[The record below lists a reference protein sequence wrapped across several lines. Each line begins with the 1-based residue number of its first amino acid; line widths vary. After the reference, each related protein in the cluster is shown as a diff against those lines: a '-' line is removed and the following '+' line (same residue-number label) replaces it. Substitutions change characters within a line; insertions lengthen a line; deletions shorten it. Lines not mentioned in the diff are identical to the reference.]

1 MMTARNRTIFFA
13 LVAAAPF
20 AMFQPA
26 AAYPLLTE
34 PLVQVSGA
42 SPIAGCTLDGAQ
54 TGVLFEH
61 SEVEPYVAVN
71 PADPDGAGPLQPGDN
86 VIATWQQDRYSD
98 GGSQGLVTASSFDG
112 GATWTLNAATKSSVC
127 TAGTAANGGGYERA
141 SDPWLAFTPDGVAY
155 LMSLSTIHEPQ
166 AGGFVNATTSA
177 MLVMRSTN
185 GGRTW
190 ENPVTLRRDDNPN
203 VLNDKNSMT
212 ADPNDPAFAYAAWD
226 RLVSPPGETPNQDA
240 FENSR
245 SFQGPIWFARTTDGG
260 DTWEPAREIYKAG
273 TLAQTI
279 GSVIAVLPDNA
290 AFNGELVDVFT
301 LVRTSNQRDT
311 RGFSIALIRSAD
323 RGATWTK
330 KEIVIDNFLR
340 GIVVDPDDN
349 QPVRTGD
356 INPEVAVDP
365 TSGALYAVWQDR
377 RFGPRSS
384 IAFSQSLNGGLTWS
398 PTIKVNQTPT
408 NIPLGNQQAFTPMV
422 KVSSDG
428 TVGVNYYDFRNNPA
442 DPVFLGTD
450 AFLAHCHPTTP
461 TACANPA
468 NWGSEVRLTDTT
480 FNMGDAP
487 VARGFFTGDYEGLD
501 VDGTD
506 FLPLWSMPHGSDPSS
521 VFVRRTT
528 P

>member
-1 MMTARNRTIFFA
+1 MWTVRSRIITAV
-13 LVAAAPF
+13 LVVAAPVAVS
-20 AMFQPA
+20 QPA
-26 AAYPLLTE
+26 TAYPLLTD

-42 SPIAGCTLDGAQ
+42 SPIAGCTLDGEQ
-54 TGVLFEH
+54 TGTLFEN
-61 SEVEPYVAVN
+61 SEVEPYVVVN
-71 PADPDGAGPLQPGDN
+71 PADPANL
-86 VIATWQQDRYSD
+86 IAAWQQDRYSN

-112 GATWTLNAATKSSVC
+112 GDTWTLNAATRSSVC
-127 TAGTAANGGGYERA
+127 TGGTAANGGDYERA

-177 MLVMRSTN
+177 MLAMRSTD
-185 GGRTW
+185 GGVTW
-190 ENPVTLRRDDNPN
+190 EDPVTLIRDDNPN

-212 ADPNDPAFAYAAWD
+212 ADPNDADFAYAAWD

-245 SFQGPIWFARTTDGG
+245 AFQGPVWFARTTDGG
-260 DTWEPAREIYKAG
+260 DTWEPARKIYKAG
-273 TLAQTI
+273 TPAQTI

-290 AFNGELVDVFT
+290 TFNGELVDVFT

-311 RGFSIALIRSAD
+311 RGLSIALIRSAD
-323 RGATWTK
+323 RGETWTQ
-330 KEIVIDNFLR
+330 KEIVIDDFLR

-365 TSGALYAVWQDR
+365 ASGALYTVWQDR

-384 IAFSQSLNGGLTWS
+384 VAFSQSLDGGLTWS

-408 NIPLGNQQAFTPMV
+408 DIPLGNQQAFTPMI
-422 KVSSDG
+422 KVSADG
-428 TVGVNYYDFRNNPA
+428 TIGVSYYDFRNNPA
-442 DPVFLGTD
+442 DPDVLGTD

-461 TACANPA
+461 STCADPD
-468 NWGSEVRLTDTT
+468 NWGSEVTLTDAT

-501 VDGTD
+501 VADTE

-521 VFVRRTT
+521 VFVRRAT